1 MLFAGQPDADGSSK
15 NHLQGGPVLTLKA
28 YDRARCDDLSY
39 IVGEGERLGSHRT
52 PQRELQP
59 VFTFVETNS
68 SFQFFFFFFF
78 CPLGLYCISIEPS
91 LLAKEQRNVLL
102 IFPYETF

>member
-68 SFQFFFFFFF
+68 SFQFFFFFFLSF
-78 CPLGLYCISIEPS
+78 GTLLHLYRTLAPRKRAKKRFVDLSI
-91 LLAKEQRNVLL
+91 
-102 IFPYETF
+102 